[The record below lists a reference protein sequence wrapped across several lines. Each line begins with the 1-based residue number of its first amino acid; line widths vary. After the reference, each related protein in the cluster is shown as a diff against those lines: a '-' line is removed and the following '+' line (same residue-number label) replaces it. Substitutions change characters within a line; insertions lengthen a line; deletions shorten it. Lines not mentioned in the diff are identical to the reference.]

1 MTVVVTGARGYLGA
15 RVADAI
21 ERTGGDVRRLG
32 RAEAPLGSAPPVLD
46 GVHALVHAAWDFA
59 PRTWREIARVNVDGS
74 VGLIDAA
81 RNAGVE
87 RIVFISTLS
96 AFPGCPS
103 MYGRAKLAVEEH
115 VRSLGGIAVRPG
127 LVWGRP
133 GGSLYA
139 RLAAVADRA
148 PVLPVFTGRP
158 LHLAHEDDVA
168 DLVASLALGGFRGG
182 EVVPAAAPGPIT
194 LGEIL
199 RRIGAAHGRTVRV
212 IPLPWQAAWA
222 GLRALELAGRAP
234 PFRSDSV
241 RSLVGLQRDP
251 FGADGPPPGF
261 RPFSP

>member
-1 MTVVVTGARGYLGA
+1 MTVAVTGARGYLGA
-15 RVADAI
+15 HVADAI
-21 ERTGGDVRRLG
+21 ERAGGEVRRLG
-32 RAEAPLGSAPPVLD
+32 RAEAPLGSAPPALD
-46 GVHALVHAAWDFA
+46 GVRALVHAAWDFA
-59 PRTWREIARVNVDGS
+59 PRTRREIARLNVDGS
-74 VGLIDAA
+74 IGLIDAA

-103 MYGRAKLAVEEH
+103 MYGQAKLAVEEH

-139 RLAAVADRA
+139 RLAALADRA
-148 PVLPVFTGRP
+148 PVLPALAGRQ

-168 DLVASLALGGFRGG
+168 ALVASLALADVPEG
-182 EVVPAAAPGPIT
+182 EVVPAAAPGPLT
-194 LGEIL
+194 LAEIL
-199 RRIGAAHGRTVRV
+199 RRIGEAHGRTVRV
-212 IPLPWQAAWA
+212 VPLPWRAVWA
-222 GLRALELAGRAP
+222 GLRALELAGLAP
-234 PFRSDSV
+234 AFRSDSV

-251 FGADGPPPGF
+251 FGAGGPPPGF